1 MMLERSMVDRLV
13 DIASVALISAAAV
26 LSAACGYQSGRWG
39 GEQSRLYNLANA
51 ARVKSAVSADR
62 RFAFAAIDVNLFAQY
77 VDAVSE
83 GDARRADFFYRRFRP
98 PLRDATRAWL
108 ATKPLQNPHAPSSP
122 FEMPIYRAETGRGA
136 DAYDRQ
142 ADGDFDKAGTANRHS
157 DNFLLLTVVF
167 ASVSFLA
174 GMSTKM
180 AYPRHAVVVV
190 VGFAGFLYGIVRMV
204 SLPFL

>member
-1 MMLERSMVDRLV
+1 MLERSMVDRLV

-26 LSAACGYQSGRWG
+26 LSAASGYQSGRWG

-62 RFAFAAIDVNLFAQY
+62 RFAFATIDVNLFAQY
-77 VDAVSE
+77 VDAVTE

-108 ATKPLQNPHAPSSP
+108 ATKPLRNPRAPSSP
-122 FEMPIYRAETGRGA
+122 FEMPIYKAETGRGA

-142 ADGDFDKAGTANRHS
+142 ADVDFDEAQTANRHS

-174 GMSTKM
+174 GVSTKM
-180 AYPRHAVVVV
+180 AYPRHAIIVA